1 MEKTKILLVADG
13 GVTKELMQKM
23 YELEQYGAEITLVED
38 TDMPS
43 MGYITDRMG
52 LLERQGINAAP
63 SCKALLENCADK
75 EIIVVHVASINR
87 EVIEAS
93 PKLKVAAVLRGGYE
107 NADVKTLTEHGIK
120 LINAPWRSADAVAD
134 FTVGMM
140 IAENKN
146 IARSHKLLFE
156 GKWCKN
162 YVNQSYIHN
171 MNRSTVGII
180 GFGYIGR
187 RVAERVKAFGAK
199 VIIYDPFQKP
209 EVAEQAG
216 CTSVSLNELLK
227 QSDYVTIH
235 MRLSDK
241 TKKFLSEREF
251 SLMKPTAYLINTARA
266 GLVDTAAL
274 VKALQ
279 AKSIGGAAIDVF
291 DEEPLAQDSPLLT
304 LDNVTLTPHIA
315 GTSCDTMRNSVDI
328 CFEDIKNYLL
338 GKSMVNVRN

>member
-1 MEKTKILLVADG
+1 MKKTKILLVSDG
-13 GVTKELMQKM
+13 GVTKALMQKM
-23 YELEQYGAEITLVED
+23 YELEPYGAEITLVED

-52 LLERQGINAAP
+52 LLEREGINAAP
-63 SCKALLENCADK
+63 SCEPLLENCADK

-87 EVIEAS
+87 EVIAAS
-93 PKLKVAAVLRGGYE
+93 PNLKVAAVLRGGIE
-107 NADVKTLTEHGIK
+107 NADAPALKERGIK

-146 IARSHKLLFE
+146 IARAHKLLFE

-162 YVNQSYIHN
+162 YTNQSYIHN

-187 RVAERVKAFGAK
+187 RVADRAKAFGSK
-199 VIIYDPFQKP
+199 IVVFDPFQKP
-209 EVAEQAG
+209 EAIERAG
-216 CTSVSLNELLK
+216 CAALSLEELLK

-235 MRLSDK
+235 MRLSDQTREYLGEK
-241 TKKFLSEREF
+241 EF
-251 SLMKPTAYLINTARA
+251 SLMKPTAYFINTARA
-266 GLVDTAAL
+266 GLVDTSAL
-274 VKALQ
+274 LKALQ
-279 AKSIGGAAIDVF
+279 TKSIGGAAIDVF
-291 DEEPLAQDSPLLT
+291 DKEPLSQDNPFLK
-304 LDNVTLTPHIA
+304 LDNVTLTPHLA

-328 CFEDIKNYLL
+328 CFEDIKNYIQ
-338 GKSMVNVRN
+338 GKPMTNISN

>member
-1 MEKTKILLVADG
+1 MKKAKILLVSDG
-13 GVTKELMQKM
+13 GVTKDLMKKM
-23 YELEQYGAEITLVED
+23 YELEPYGAEITLVED

-52 LLERQGINAAP
+52 LLEREGINAAP
-63 SCKALLENCADK
+63 SCKSMLENCADK

-87 EVIEAS
+87 EVIAAS
-93 PKLKVAAVLRGGYE
+93 PNLKVAAVLRGGFE
-107 NADVKTLTEHGIK
+107 NADAQALKEEGIK

-140 IAENKN
+140 ISENKN

-162 YVNQSYIHN
+162 YINQSYIHN

-180 GFGYIGR
+180 GFGYIGH

-199 VIIYDPFQKP
+199 IVVFDPFQKP
-209 EVAEQAG
+209 EVIEKEGYTAL
-216 CTSVSLNELLK
+216 SLEELLK

-235 MRLSDK
+235 MRLSDQTNK
-241 TKKFLSEREF
+241 YLGKREF
-251 SLMKPTAYLINTARA
+251 SLMKPTAYFINTARA
-266 GLVDTAAL
+266 GLVDTSAL
-274 VKALQ
+274 LKALQ
-279 AKSIGGAAIDVF
+279 TKSIGGAAIDVF
-291 DEEPLAQDSPLLT
+291 DKEPLTPDNPFFQ
-304 LDNVTLTPHIA
+304 LDNVTLTPHLA

-338 GKSMVNVRN
+338 GKPMVNVRN